1 MTHFAQIVTKHLG
14 DFCMNI
20 GHRELSKIAQ
30 SGHTGVRVRGVQ
42 KVALLATRV
51 LVRNREREQ
60 VIMKFDESKSNKE
73 RERYSASVNVCELLS
88 DCVPMKARVYTK

>member
-1 MTHFAQIVTKHLG
+1 MTHFSQIVTKHLG

-51 LVRNREREQ
+51 LVRNRERENKSSWHSMRVR
-60 VIMKFDESKSNKE
+60 VIK
-73 RERYSASVNVCELLS
+73 RERDIVQVSMSANF
-88 DCVPMKARVYTK
+88 